1 MKTIKNI
8 LAIIGILIFASGCT
22 LMLDEPPADGNDDTP
37 NGDGFTAPRTEQTE
51 FGDVTYQFQ
60 DGVRL
65 INEKYVPYIISCRND
80 STLGHTEILF
90 TKNIPSDL
98 LPQRGDYIATT
109 MSQLFQQTLCD
120 EVDNIEET
128 GGGYLLISHPVP
140 LIKVFKELDFS
151 IDARIA
157 GDYEDSSEQSRS
169 GGNIPKLKGFRLVPR
184 HNSYSRGEEVDGEL
198 SESLFSFAFWDG
210 DESKL
215 KEFETNPA
223 DYHKWER
230 TALGKSPISVLFPTI
245 RSGGSTSRT
254 ATRVGVAS
262 YQNVKLKFSLKNGFD
277 LELSNDLV
285 QTYSICS
292 ESSEGWEAFPF
303 AGSTGMTV
311 PKDGI
316 LPENRWTKYDYM
328 LPVPIMPSIG
338 LDAYV
343 AKLCV
348 DFNFALASDCARK
361 IKGDKL
367 FRYEGSQKTQFFK
380 WNMKTDNN
388 YETTVNRSKSLD
400 VANPRLRKDLSN
412 TCFQYATRLFLH
424 IDIGVT
430 LGAATL
436 DISPFRVNLDASCT
450 HKMTNDESKSKPS
463 TLKAPGYYGED
474 YTYEATDKS
483 LDEWKGTL
491 AVGLSTD
498 MKGGADL
505 GDLADYYDWFK
516 HAAVS
521 LKWIEGSMVLWRIAD
536 SAYPVIE
543 YQQTYTPSN
552 YTYHGTVTLPHPG
565 KIGWFSVKEDMLD
578 YEFTNLELLIYDE
591 NFNFIKRAKCTTKWD
606 TRDNVYYSHI
616 KYGKEFGFDFTLDN
630 TELPSFSKYFY
641 VVPAYRKQDY
651 SDYRF
656 PGTRLFSKPLKYTT
670 RLNTGQ
676 INEVKTLWVENDDK
690 CCKPGYC
697 LDGIAMDADCL
708 FNASS
713 PANVNVKVEFFD
725 SDGRNVMSK
734 DFQYAI
740 GTSKG
745 GKIKAIYL
753 INHRIETVIDKA
765 KVTLWYDDPNLQ
777 TSVDP
782 SARKMI
788 LDEFEVVYDDNTE
801 WWPVFDYADTSY
813 WTQQGYRIGR

>member
-184 HNSYSRGEEVDGEL
+184 HNSYSRGEEVDGEF
-198 SESLFSFAFWDG
+198 SEALFSLAFWDG

-215 KEFETNPA
+215 KEFETDPA
-223 DYHKWER
+223 DYHDW
-230 TALGKSPISVLFPTI
+230 TDDFDPPLSILFASV
-245 RSGGSTSRT
+245 RSGGSATHS
-254 ATRVGVAS
+254 ATRVGLAS

-285 QTYSICS
+285 QTYSFRS
-292 ESSEGWEAFPF
+292 EACDRWEAFPVV
-303 AGSTGMTV
+303 GSTGMTV

-316 LPENRWTKYDYM
+316 LHENRWTKYDYGIP
-328 LPVPIMPSIG
+328 LPVLPSIG

-343 AKLCV
+343 AKLCL
-348 DFNFALASDCARK
+348 DFNFAFAYDEASK
-361 IKGDKL
+361 ITGDKV
-367 FRYEGSQKTQFFK
+367 FRYEGAQKTQFFK
-380 WNMKTDNN
+380 WNMKTDKN

-400 VANPRLRKDLSN
+400 VTDPRNRKDLSN
-412 TCFQYATRLFLH
+412 TCFQYATRGFLH
-424 IDIGVT
+424 IDIGFT
-430 LGAATL
+430 LGLATL
-436 DISPFRVNLDASCT
+436 DISPLRVNLDVSCT
-450 HKMTNDESKSKPS
+450 HKMTNDGSKSKPS
-463 TLKAPGYYGED
+463 TLKAPPKWGSEE

-491 AVGLSTD
+491 AVGVSTD

-521 LKWIEGSMVLWRIAD
+521 LKWVEGSMVLWRIAD

-565 KIGWFSVKEDMLD
+565 KIGWFSVKEDIVRD
-578 YEFTNLELLIYDE
+578 FWNLELLIYDE
-591 NFNFIKRAKCTTKWD
+591 NFNFIKRAKCTTTD
-606 TRDNVYYSHI
+606 VNPYEYTSI
-616 KYGKEFGFDFTLDN
+616 FYGKEYGFDFTLDN
-630 TELPSFSKYFY
+630 TELPPLSKYFY
-641 VVPAYRKQDY
+641 VVPAYQTCTY
-651 SDYRF
+651 TSSGPRF
-656 PGTRLFSKPLKYTT
+656 FSKPLKYTT

-676 INEVKTLWVENDDK
+676 INGVETLWVENDDK
-690 CCKPGYC
+690 YCKPGYC

-708 FNASS
+708 FNGSS

>member
-22 LMLDEPPADGNDDTP
+22 LMLDEPSADGNDDTP

-128 GGGYLLISHPVP
+128 GGGYLLISHSVP

-169 GGNIPKLKGFRLVPR
+169 GGNTPKLKGFRLVPR

-198 SESLFSFAFWDG
+198 SESLFSLAFWDG

-223 DYHKWER
+223 DYHKWE
-230 TALGKSPISVLFPTI
+230 LNLVENKSHASFLFPSI
-245 RSGGSTSRT
+245 REGGSASHS
-254 ATRVGVAS
+254 ATRVGLAS

-285 QTYSICS
+285 QTYSFRS
-292 ESSEGWEAFPF
+292 EACDRWYAFPVV
-303 AGSTGMTV
+303 GSTGMTV

-316 LPENRWTKYDYM
+316 LHENRWTKYDYALP
-328 LPVPIMPSIG
+328 LPVLPSIG

-343 AKLCV
+343 AKLCI
-348 DFNFALASDCARK
+348 DFNFAFAYDEASK
-361 IKGDKL
+361 ITGDKV
-367 FRYEGSQKTQFFK
+367 FRYEGAQKTQFFK
-380 WNMKTDNN
+380 WNMKTDKN

-400 VANPRLRKDLSN
+400 VTDPRLRKDLSN
-412 TCFQYATRLFLH
+412 TVFQYATRGFLH

-436 DISPFRVNLDASCT
+436 DISPLRINFDASFT
-450 HKMTNDESKSKPS
+450 HKMTNDGSKSKPS
-463 TLKAPGYYGED
+463 TLNAPAPYGKE
-474 YTYEATDKS
+474 YSLEATDKS

-521 LKWIEGSMVLWRIAD
+521 MKWAEGSMVLWRIAD

-552 YTYHGTVTLPHPG
+552 YTYHGTVMVPHPG
-565 KIGWFSVKEDMLD
+565 KIGWFSVKEDIMED
-578 YEFTNLELLIYDE
+578 FCNLELLIYDE
-591 NFNFIKRAKCTTKWD
+591 NFNFIKRAKWGLHNSVSK
-606 TRDNVYYSHI
+606 I
-616 KYGKEFGFDFTLDN
+616 GYGIEYGFDFTLDN
-630 TELPSFSKYFY
+630 TELPPFSKYFY
-641 VVPAYRKQDY
+641 VVPAYMINNY
-651 SDYRF
+651 SDY
-656 PGTRLFSKPLKYTT
+656 GTRLFSKPLKYTT

-676 INEVKTLWVENDDK
+676 INGVKTLWVENDDK
-690 CCKPGYC
+690 YCKPGYC

-765 KVTLWYDDPNLQ
+765 KVTLWYDDPYLQ

-801 WWPVFDYADTSY
+801 WWPVFDYADPSY

>member
-22 LMLDEPPADGNDDTP
+22 LMLDDPPADGNGDTP

-51 FGDVTYQFQ
+51 LGSVTYQFQ
-60 DGVRL
+60 DGVRV
-65 INEKYVPYIISCRND
+65 IDEKYVPYIISCRND

-169 GGNIPKLKGFRLVPR
+169 GGNTPKLKGFRLVPR
-184 HNSYSRGEEVDGEL
+184 HNSYSRGEEDSGEF
-198 SESLFSFAFWDG
+198 SESLFSLAFWDG

-223 DYHKWER
+223 DYHKWEHNVE
-230 TALGKSPISVLFPTI
+230 KSPFSFLYPSV
-245 RSGGSTSRT
+245 RKGGSTSRT
-254 ATRVGVAS
+254 ATRVGLAS
-262 YQNVKLKFSLKNGFD
+262 YQNLKLKFSLKNGFD

-285 QTYSICS
+285 QTYSFCS
-292 ESSEGWEAFPF
+292 ESSENWIAYPIV
-303 AGSTGMTV
+303 GSTGMTV

-316 LPENRWTKYDYM
+316 LHENRWTKYDYA
-328 LPVPIMPSIG
+328 LPLPILPSIG
-338 LDAYV
+338 LDIYV
-343 AKLCV
+343 AKLCF
-348 DFNFALASDCARK
+348 DFNFAFATDQAWK
-361 IKGDKL
+361 ITGDKL
-367 FRYEGSQKTQFFK
+367 FRYEGAQKTQFFK

-388 YETTVNRSKSLD
+388 YETTVNRSKSMD
-400 VANPRLRKDLSN
+400 VTNPRVRKDLSN
-412 TCFQYATRLFLH
+412 TCFQYAARGFLH

-430 LGAATL
+430 FGAGTL
-436 DISPFRVNLDASCT
+436 DVSPLRINFDASFT
-450 HKMTNDESKSKPS
+450 HKMTNDGSKSKPS
-463 TLKAPGYYGED
+463 TLKAPASYGKE
-474 YTYEATDKS
+474 YSLEATDKS

-498 MKGGADL
+498 AKAGADL

-516 HAAVS
+516 HAALS
-521 LKWIEGSMVLWRIAD
+521 MKWAEGSMVLWRIAD

-543 YQQTYTPSN
+543 YQQTYTPSS
-552 YTYHGTVTLPHPG
+552 YTYHGTVTVPHPG
-565 KIGWFSVKEDMLD
+565 KIGWFSVKEDIVQD
-578 YEFTNLELLIYDE
+578 FVGLELYIYDE
-591 NFNFIKRAKCTTKWD
+591 NFNYIKRARCSTEPVTSNYREY
-606 TRDNVYYSHI
+606 TII
-616 KYGKEFGFDFTLDN
+616 KYGKEYGFDFTLDN
-630 TELPSFSKYFY
+630 TELPLFSKYFY
-641 VVPAYRKQDY
+641 VVPAYRVRDSSADKKY
-651 SDYRF
+651 
-656 PGTRLFSKPLKYTT
+656 LFSKPLKYTT

-676 INEVKTLWVENDDK
+676 INGVETLWVENDDK

-708 FNASS
+708 FNGSS

-765 KVTLWYDDPNLQ
+765 KVTLWYDDPYLQ

>member
-184 HNSYSRGEEVDGEL
+184 HNSYSRGEEVDGEF
-198 SESLFSFAFWDG
+198 SEALFSLAFWDG

-215 KEFETNPA
+215 KEFETDPA
-223 DYHKWER
+223 DYHDW
-230 TALGKSPISVLFPTI
+230 TDDFDPPLSILFASV
-245 RSGGSTSRT
+245 RSGGSATHS
-254 ATRVGVAS
+254 ATRVGLAS

-285 QTYSICS
+285 QTYSFRS
-292 ESSEGWEAFPF
+292 EACDRWEAFPVV
-303 AGSTGMTV
+303 GSTGMTV

-316 LPENRWTKYDYM
+316 LHENRWTKYDYGIP
-328 LPVPIMPSIG
+328 LPVLPSIG

-343 AKLCV
+343 AKLCL
-348 DFNFALASDCARK
+348 DFNFAFAYDEASK
-361 IKGDKL
+361 ITGDKV
-367 FRYEGSQKTQFFK
+367 FRYEGAQKTQFFK
-380 WNMKTDNN
+380 WNMKTDKN

-400 VANPRLRKDLSN
+400 VTDPRNRKDLSN
-412 TCFQYATRLFLH
+412 TCFQYATRGFLH
-424 IDIGVT
+424 IDIGFT

-436 DISPFRVNLDASCT
+436 DISPLRVNLDVSCT
-450 HKMTNDESKSKPS
+450 HKMTNDGSKSKPS
-463 TLKAPGYYGED
+463 TLKAPPKWGSEE

-491 AVGLSTD
+491 AVGVSTD

-521 LKWIEGSMVLWRIAD
+521 LKWVEGSMVLWRIAD

-565 KIGWFSVKEDMLD
+565 KIGWFSVKEDIVRD
-578 YEFTNLELLIYDE
+578 FWNLELLIYDE
-591 NFNFIKRAKCTTKWD
+591 NFNFIKRAKCTTTD
-606 TRDNVYYSHI
+606 VNPYEYTSI
-616 KYGKEFGFDFTLDN
+616 FYGKEYGFDFTLDN
-630 TELPSFSKYFY
+630 TELPPLSKYFY
-641 VVPAYRKQDY
+641 VVPAYQTCTY
-651 SDYRF
+651 TSSGPRF
-656 PGTRLFSKPLKYTT
+656 FSKPLKYTT

-676 INEVKTLWVENDDK
+676 INGVETLWVENDDK
-690 CCKPGYC
+690 YCKPGYC

-708 FNASS
+708 FNGSS

>member
-1 MKTIKNI
+1 MEKKSH
-8 LAIIGILIFASGCT
+8 AS
-22 LMLDEPPADGNDDTP
+22 
-37 NGDGFTAPRTEQTE
+37 F
-51 FGDVTYQFQ
+51 
-60 DGVRL
+60 
-65 INEKYVPYIISCRND
+65 
-80 STLGHTEILF
+80 
-90 TKNIPSDL
+90 
-98 LPQRGDYIATT
+98 
-109 MSQLFQQTLCD
+109 
-120 EVDNIEET
+120 
-128 GGGYLLISHPVP
+128 
-140 LIKVFKELDFS
+140 
-151 IDARIA
+151 
-157 GDYEDSSEQSRS
+157 
-169 GGNIPKLKGFRLVPR
+169 
-184 HNSYSRGEEVDGEL
+184 
-198 SESLFSFAFWDG
+198 
-210 DESKL
+210 
-215 KEFETNPA
+215 
-223 DYHKWER
+223 
-230 TALGKSPISVLFPTI
+230 LFPSI
-245 RSGGSTSRT
+245 RQGGSATHS
-254 ATRVGVAS
+254 ATRVGLAS
-262 YQNVKLKFSLKNGFD
+262 YQNIKLKFSLKNGFD

-285 QTYSICS
+285 QTYSFRS
-292 ESSEGWEAFPF
+292 EACDRWYAFPVV
-303 AGSTGMTV
+303 GSTGMTV

-316 LPENRWTKYDYM
+316 LHENRWTKYDYALP
-328 LPVPIMPSIG
+328 LPVLPSIG

-343 AKLCV
+343 AKLCI
-348 DFNFALASDCARK
+348 DFNFAFAYDEASK
-361 IKGDKL
+361 ITGDKV
-367 FRYEGSQKTQFFK
+367 FRYEGAQKTQFFK
-380 WNMKTDNN
+380 WNMKTDKN

-400 VANPRLRKDLSN
+400 VTDPRLRKDLSN
-412 TCFQYATRLFLH
+412 TVFQYATRGFLH

-436 DISPFRVNLDASCT
+436 DISPLRINFDASFT
-450 HKMTNDESKSKPS
+450 HKMTNDGSKSKPS
-463 TLKAPGYYGED
+463 TLKAPAPYGKE
-474 YTYEATDKS
+474 YSLEATDKS

-521 LKWIEGSMVLWRIAD
+521 LKWIEGSLVLWRIAD

-565 KIGWFSVKEDMLD
+565 KIGWFSVKEDIMED
-578 YEFTNLELLIYDE
+578 FCNLELLIYDE
-591 NFNFIKRAKCTTKWD
+591 NFNFIKRAKWGLNNSVSK
-606 TRDNVYYSHI
+606 I
-616 KYGKEFGFDFTLDN
+616 GYGIEYGFDFTLDN
-630 TELPSFSKYFY
+630 TELPPFSKYFY
-641 VVPAYRKQDY
+641 VVPAYKINNY
-651 SDYRF
+651 SDY
-656 PGTRLFSKPLKYTT
+656 GTRLFSKPLKYTT

-676 INEVKTLWVENDDK
+676 INGVETLWVENDDK
-690 CCKPGYC
+690 YCKPGYC

-708 FNASS
+708 FNGSS

-765 KVTLWYDDPNLQ
+765 KVTLWYDDPYLQ

-782 SARKMI
+782 SARKVI

-801 WWPVFDYADTSY
+801 WWPVFDYADPSY

>member
-169 GGNIPKLKGFRLVPR
+169 GGNTPKLKGFRLVPR
-184 HNSYSRGEEVDGEL
+184 HNSYSRGEEVDGEF
-198 SESLFSFAFWDG
+198 SESLFSLAFWDG

-215 KEFETNPA
+215 KEFETDPA
-223 DYHKWER
+223 DYHKWEWNWVK
-230 TALGKSPISVLFPTI
+230 KSHASFLFPSI
-245 RSGGSTSRT
+245 REGGSATHS
-254 ATRVGVAS
+254 ATRVGLAS

-285 QTYSICS
+285 QTYSFRS
-292 ESSEGWEAFPF
+292 EACDRWYAFPVV
-303 AGSTGMTV
+303 GSTGMTV

-316 LPENRWTKYDYM
+316 LHENRWTKYDYALP
-328 LPVPIMPSIG
+328 LPVLPSIG

-343 AKLCV
+343 AKFCI
-348 DFNFALASDCARK
+348 DFNFAFAYDEASK
-361 IKGDKL
+361 ITGDKV
-367 FRYEGSQKTQFFK
+367 FRYEGAQKTQFFK
-380 WNMKTDNN
+380 WNMKTDKN

-400 VANPRLRKDLSN
+400 VTDPRLRKDLSN
-412 TCFQYATRLFLH
+412 TVFQYATRGFLH
-424 IDIGVT
+424 IDIGFT

-436 DISPFRVNLDASCT
+436 DISPLRVNLDVSCT
-450 HKMTNDESKSKPS
+450 HKMTNDGSKSKPS
-463 TLKAPGYYGED
+463 TLKAPGKWVKE

-565 KIGWFSVKEDMLD
+565 KIGWFSVKEDIVRD
-578 YEFTNLELLIYDE
+578 FWNLELLIYDE
-591 NFNFIKRAKCTTKWD
+591 NFNFIKRAKCTTPD
-606 TRDNVYYSHI
+606 EGLDPYDYTSI
-616 KYGKEFGFDFTLDN
+616 FYGKEYGFDFTLDN
-630 TELPSFSKYFY
+630 TELPPFSKYFY
-641 VVPAYRKQDY
+641 VVPAYQTCTY
-651 SDYRF
+651 SSSGPRF
-656 PGTRLFSKPLKYTT
+656 FSKPLKYTT
-670 RLNTGQ
+670 RLNSGQ
-676 INEVKTLWVENDDK
+676 INGVETLWVENDDK
-690 CCKPGYC
+690 YCKPGYC

-708 FNASS
+708 FNGSS

>member
-169 GGNIPKLKGFRLVPR
+169 GGNTPKLKGFRLVPR
-184 HNSYSRGEEVDGEL
+184 HNPYSRGEEVDGEF
-198 SESLFSFAFWDG
+198 SESLFSMAFWDG

-223 DYHKWER
+223 DYHKWEQN
-230 TALGKSPISVLFPTI
+230 LLEKSSISFLFPTI
-245 RSGGSTSRT
+245 RIGGSSSRT
-254 ATRVGVAS
+254 ATRVGLAS
-262 YQNVKLKFSLKNGFD
+262 YQNLKLKFSLKNGFD

-285 QTYSICS
+285 QTYSFCS
-292 ESSEGWEAFPF
+292 ESSEVWGAFPL

-328 LPVPIMPSIG
+328 IPVPYLPSIG
-338 LDAYV
+338 LDIYV
-343 AKLCV
+343 AKICV
-348 DFNFALASDCARK
+348 DFNFAFAFDAA
-361 IKGDKL
+361 IKTTGDKQ
-367 FRYEGSQKTQFFK
+367 FRYEGAQKTQFFK
-380 WNMKTDNN
+380 WNMKTDKN

-400 VANPRLRKDLSN
+400 VRNPRLRKDLSN
-412 TCFQYATRLFLH
+412 TCFQYATRGFLH

-430 LGAATL
+430 VGAATL
-436 DISPFRVNLDASCT
+436 DLSPLRINFDASFT
-450 HKMTNDESKSKPS
+450 HKMTNDGSKSKPS
-463 TLKAPGYYGED
+463 TLKAPGGSFFGEKEN
-474 YTYEATDKS
+474 TYEATDKS

-498 MKGGADL
+498 AKAGADL

-516 HAAVS
+516 HAALS
-521 LKWIEGSMVLWRIAD
+521 MKHAEGSMVLWRIAD

-543 YQQTYTPSN
+543 YQQTYTPSS
-552 YTYHGTVTLPHPG
+552 YTYHGTVTVPHPR
-565 KIGWFSVKEDMLD
+565 KIGWFGVKEDRVED
-578 YEFTNLELLIYDE
+578 FVDLELLIYDE
-591 NFNFIKRAKCTTKWD
+591 NFNFIKRAKCG
-606 TRDNVYYSHI
+606 TRNRI
-616 KYGKEFGFDFTLDN
+616 TPIGYGIEYVFDFTLDN
-630 TELPSFSKYFY
+630 TELPPFSKYFY
-641 VVPAYRKQDY
+641 VVPAYKIQNY
-651 SDYRF
+651 SDW
-656 PGTRLFSKPLKYTT
+656 GTRLFSKPLKYTT

-676 INEVKTLWVENDDK
+676 INGVETLWVENDDK

-765 KVTLWYDDPNLQ
+765 KVTLWYDDPYREN
-777 TSVDP
+777 SVDP
-782 SARKMI
+782 SARKVI

-801 WWPVFDYADTSY
+801 WWPVFDYEDTSY

>member
-8 LAIIGILIFASGCT
+8 LAIIGILILASGCT
-22 LMLDEPPADGNDDTP
+22 LMLDEPSADGNDDTP

-120 EVDNIEET
+120 GVDNIEET

-157 GDYEDSSEQSRS
+157 GDYEDSSKQSRS
-169 GGNIPKLKGFRLVPR
+169 GGNTPKLKGFRLVPR
-184 HNSYSRGEEVDGEL
+184 HNSYSRGEEVDGEF
-198 SESLFSFAFWDG
+198 SESLFSLAFWDG

-215 KEFETNPA
+215 KEFETDPA
-223 DYHKWER
+223 DYHKWE
-230 TALGKSPISVLFPTI
+230 LNLVEKKSHASFLFPSI
-245 RSGGSTSRT
+245 RQGGSATHS
-254 ATRVGVAS
+254 ATRVGLAS

-285 QTYSICS
+285 QTYSFRS
-292 ESSEGWEAFPF
+292 EACDRWYAFPVV
-303 AGSTGMTV
+303 GSTGMTV

-316 LPENRWTKYDYM
+316 LHENRWTKYDYALP
-328 LPVPIMPSIG
+328 LPVLPSIG

-343 AKLCV
+343 AKLCI
-348 DFNFALASDCARK
+348 DFNFAFAYDEASK
-361 IKGDKL
+361 ITGDKV
-367 FRYEGSQKTQFFK
+367 FRYEGAQKTQFFK
-380 WNMKTDNN
+380 WNMKTDKN

-400 VANPRLRKDLSN
+400 VTDPRLRKDLSN
-412 TCFQYATRLFLH
+412 TVFQYATRGFLH

-436 DISPFRVNLDASCT
+436 DISPLRINFDASFT
-450 HKMTNDESKSKPS
+450 HKMTNDGSKSKPS
-463 TLKAPGYYGED
+463 TLKAPAPYGKE
-474 YTYEATDKS
+474 YSLEATDKS

-521 LKWIEGSMVLWRIAD
+521 MKWAEGSMVLWRIAD

-552 YTYHGTVTLPHPG
+552 YTYHGTVMVPHPG
-565 KIGWFSVKEDMLD
+565 KIGWFSVKEDIMED
-578 YEFTNLELLIYDE
+578 FCNLELLIYDE
-591 NFNFIKRAKCTTKWD
+591 NFNFIKRAKWGLHNSVSK
-606 TRDNVYYSHI
+606 I
-616 KYGKEFGFDFTLDN
+616 GYGIEYGFDFTLDN
-630 TELPSFSKYFY
+630 TELPPFSKYFY
-641 VVPAYRKQDY
+641 VVPAYMINNY
-651 SDYRF
+651 SDY
-656 PGTRLFSKPLKYTT
+656 GTRLFSKPLKYTT

-676 INEVKTLWVENDDK
+676 INGVKTLWVENDDK
-690 CCKPGYC
+690 YCKPGYC

-740 GTSKG
+740 GSSKG

-765 KVTLWYDDPNLQ
+765 KVTLWYDDPYLQ

-801 WWPVFDYADTSY
+801 WWPVFDYADPSY

>member
-51 FGDVTYQFQ
+51 FGDVTYLFQ

-184 HNSYSRGEEVDGEL
+184 HNSYSRGEEVDGEF
-198 SESLFSFAFWDG
+198 SEALFSLAFWDG

-215 KEFETNPA
+215 KEFETDPA
-223 DYHKWER
+223 DYHDW
-230 TALGKSPISVLFPTI
+230 TDDFDPPLSILFASV
-245 RSGGSTSRT
+245 RSGGSATHS
-254 ATRVGVAS
+254 ATRVGLAS

-285 QTYSICS
+285 QTYSFRS
-292 ESSEGWEAFPF
+292 EACDRWEAFPVV
-303 AGSTGMTV
+303 GSTGMTV

-316 LPENRWTKYDYM
+316 LHENRWTKYDYGIP
-328 LPVPIMPSIG
+328 LPVLPSIG

-343 AKLCV
+343 AKLCL
-348 DFNFALASDCARK
+348 DFNFAFAYDEASK
-361 IKGDKL
+361 ITGDKV
-367 FRYEGSQKTQFFK
+367 FRYEGAQKTQFFK
-380 WNMKTDNN
+380 WNMKTDKN

-400 VANPRLRKDLSN
+400 VTDPRNRKDLSN
-412 TCFQYATRLFLH
+412 TCFQYATRGFLH
-424 IDIGVT
+424 IDIGFT

-436 DISPFRVNLDASCT
+436 DISPLRVNLDVSCT
-450 HKMTNDESKSKPS
+450 HKMTNDGSKSKPS
-463 TLKAPGYYGED
+463 TLKAPPKWGSEE

-491 AVGLSTD
+491 AVGVSTD

-521 LKWIEGSMVLWRIAD
+521 LKWVEGSMVLWRIAD

-565 KIGWFSVKEDMLD
+565 KIGWFSVKEDIVRD
-578 YEFTNLELLIYDE
+578 FWNLELLIYDE
-591 NFNFIKRAKCTTKWD
+591 NFNFIKRAKCTTTD
-606 TRDNVYYSHI
+606 VNPYEYTSI
-616 KYGKEFGFDFTLDN
+616 FYGKEYGFDFTLDN
-630 TELPSFSKYFY
+630 TELPPLSKYFY
-641 VVPAYRKQDY
+641 VVPAYQTCTY
-651 SDYRF
+651 TSSGPRF
-656 PGTRLFSKPLKYTT
+656 FSKPLKYTT

-676 INEVKTLWVENDDK
+676 INGVETLWVENDDK
-690 CCKPGYC
+690 YCKPGYC

-708 FNASS
+708 FNGSS

>member
-128 GGGYLLISHPVP
+128 GGGYLLISNPVP

-169 GGNIPKLKGFRLVPR
+169 GGNTPKLKGFRLVPR
-184 HNSYSRGEEVDGEL
+184 HNSYSRGEEVDGEF
-198 SESLFSFAFWDG
+198 SEALFSLAFWDG

-223 DYHKWER
+223 DYHDW
-230 TALGKSPISVLFPTI
+230 TDDFNPPLSILFASV
-245 RSGGSTSRT
+245 RSGGSATHS
-254 ATRVGVAS
+254 ATRVGLAS
-262 YQNVKLKFSLKNGFD
+262 YQNIKLKFSLKNGFD

-285 QTYSICS
+285 QTYSFRS
-292 ESSEGWEAFPF
+292 EACDRWYAFPVV
-303 AGSTGMTV
+303 GSTGMTV

-316 LPENRWTKYDYM
+316 LHENRWTKYDYGIP
-328 LPVPIMPSIG
+328 LPVLPSIG
-338 LDAYV
+338 LDVYV

-348 DFNFALASDCARK
+348 DFNFAFAYDEASK
-361 IKGDKL
+361 ITGDKV
-367 FRYEGSQKTQFFK
+367 FRYEGAQKTQFFK
-380 WNMKTDNN
+380 WNMKTDKN

-400 VANPRLRKDLSN
+400 VTDPRIRKDLSN
-412 TCFQYATRLFLH
+412 TLFQYATRGFLH

-430 LGAATL
+430 VGAATL
-436 DISPFRVNLDASCT
+436 DLSPLRINFDASFT
-450 HKMTNDESKSKPS
+450 HKMTNDGSKSKPS
-463 TLKAPGYYGED
+463 TLKAPAPYGKE
-474 YTYEATDKS
+474 YSLEATDKS

-498 MKGGADL
+498 AKAGADL

-516 HAAVS
+516 HAALS
-521 LKWIEGSMVLWRIAD
+521 MKHAEGSMVLWRIAD

-543 YQQTYTPSN
+543 YQQTYTPSS
-552 YTYHGTVTLPHPG
+552 YTYHGTVTVPHPG
-565 KIGWFSVKEDMLD
+565 KIGWFSVKEDIVQD
-578 YEFTNLELLIYDE
+578 FVGLELYIYDE
-591 NFNFIKRAKCTTKWD
+591 NFNFIKRARCSTEPVTSNYHEY
-606 TRDNVYYSHI
+606 TII
-616 KYGKEFGFDFTLDN
+616 KYGKEYGFDFTLDN
-630 TELPSFSKYFY
+630 TELPLFSKYFY
-641 VVPAYRKQDY
+641 VVPAYRVRDSSADKKY
-651 SDYRF
+651 
-656 PGTRLFSKPLKYTT
+656 LFSKPLKYTT

-676 INEVKTLWVENDDK
+676 INGVETLWVENDDK
-690 CCKPGYC
+690 YCKPGYC

-708 FNASS
+708 FNGSS

-725 SDGRNVMSK
+725 SDGRSMMSK
-734 DFQYAI
+734 NFSYSI
-740 GTSKG
+740 GSAKG

-753 INHRIETVIDKA
+753 LNHRIETVVDRA
-765 KVTLWYDDPNLQ
+765 KLTLWYDDPYMQ

-782 SARKMI
+782 SARKVI
-788 LDEFEVVYDDNTE
+788 LDEYEVVYDDNTE
-801 WWPVFDYADTSY
+801 WWPVYDCADPSS
-813 WTQQGYRIGR
+813 WTQQGYRIGK

>member
-22 LMLDEPPADGNDDTP
+22 LMLDEPHADGNDDTP

-51 FGDVTYQFQ
+51 LGSVTYQFQ
-60 DGVRL
+60 DGVRV
-65 INEKYVPYIISCRND
+65 IDEKYVPYIISCRND

-128 GGGYLLISHPVP
+128 GGGYLLISHSVP

-169 GGNIPKLKGFRLVPR
+169 GGNTPKLKGFRLVPR
-184 HNSYSRGEEVDGEL
+184 HNSYSRGEEVDGEF
-198 SESLFSFAFWDG
+198 SEALFSLAFWDG

-215 KEFETNPA
+215 KEFETDPA
-223 DYHKWER
+223 DYHDW
-230 TALGKSPISVLFPTI
+230 TDDFDPPLSILFASV
-245 RSGGSTSRT
+245 RSGGSATHS
-254 ATRVGVAS
+254 ATRVGLAS

-285 QTYSICS
+285 QTYSFRS
-292 ESSEGWEAFPF
+292 EACDRWEAFPVV
-303 AGSTGMTV
+303 GSTGMTV

-316 LPENRWTKYDYM
+316 LHENRWTKYDYGIP
-328 LPVPIMPSIG
+328 LPVLPSIG

-348 DFNFALASDCARK
+348 DFNFAFAYDEASK
-361 IKGDKL
+361 ITGDKV
-367 FRYEGSQKTQFFK
+367 FRYEGAQKTQFFK
-380 WNMKTDNN
+380 WNMKTDKN
-388 YETTVNRSKSLD
+388 YETTVNRSKSLEVTD
-400 VANPRLRKDLSN
+400 PRLRKDLSN
-412 TCFQYATRLFLH
+412 TVFQYATRGFLH
-424 IDIGVT
+424 IDIGFT
-430 LGAATL
+430 LGLATL
-436 DISPFRVNLDASCT
+436 DISPLRINLDASCT
-450 HKMTNDESKSKPS
+450 HKMTNDGSKSKPS
-463 TLKAPGYYGED
+463 TLKAKELYSKE
-474 YTYEATDKS
+474 YTYEATDRS

-491 AVGLSTD
+491 AVGISTD

-521 LKWIEGSMVLWRIAD
+521 MKWWEGSMVLWRIAD
-536 SAYPVIE
+536 SSYPVIE
-543 YQQTYTPSN
+543 YQQTYTPTN
-552 YTYHGTVTLPHPG
+552 YTYHGIVTLPHPG
-565 KIGWFSVKEDMLD
+565 KIGWFSINDFVQGFDC
-578 YEFTNLELLIYDE
+578 LELLIFDE
-591 NFNFIKRAKCTTKWD
+591 NFNYIKRGKCTTPWGGHAEIQ
-606 TRDNVYYSHI
+606 YYSI
-616 KYGKEFGFDFTLDN
+616 KYGQEFGFDFTLDN
-630 TELPSFSKYFY
+630 SELPPLSKYFY
-641 VVPAYRKQDY
+641 VVPAYR
-651 SDYRF
+651 SDN
-656 PGTRLFSKPLKYTT
+656 GQRLFSKPLKYTT
-670 RLNTGQ
+670 RSNSGQ
-676 INEVKTLWVENDDK
+676 INGVETLWVENDDK
-690 CCKPGYC
+690 YCKPGYC

-708 FNASS
+708 FNGSS

-725 SDGRNVMSK
+725 SDGRSMMGK
-734 DFQYAI
+734 DFSYSVGSA
-740 GTSKG
+740 KG

-753 INHRIETVIDKA
+753 INHRIETVVDKA
-765 KVTLWYDDPNLQ
+765 KVTLWYDDPYMQ

-782 SARKMI
+782 TARKVI
-788 LDEFEVVYDDNTE
+788 LDEYEVIYDDNTE
-801 WWPVFDYADTSY
+801 WWPVFDYADPSS
-813 WTQQGYRIGR
+813 WTKQGYRIGR

>member
-22 LMLDEPPADGNDDTP
+22 LMLDEPSADGNDDTP

-120 EVDNIEET
+120 GVDNIEET

-157 GDYEDSSEQSRS
+157 GDYEDSSKQSRS
-169 GGNIPKLKGFRLVPR
+169 RGNTPKLKGFRLVPR

-198 SESLFSFAFWDG
+198 SESLFSLAFWDG

-215 KEFETNPA
+215 KEFETDPA
-223 DYHKWER
+223 DYHKWE
-230 TALGKSPISVLFPTI
+230 LNLVEKKSHASFLFPSI
-245 RSGGSTSRT
+245 RQGGSATHS
-254 ATRVGVAS
+254 ATRVGLAS

-285 QTYSICS
+285 QTYSFRS
-292 ESSEGWEAFPF
+292 EACDRWYAFPVV
-303 AGSTGMTV
+303 GSTGMTV

-316 LPENRWTKYDYM
+316 LHENRWTKYDYALP
-328 LPVPIMPSIG
+328 LPVLPSIG

-343 AKLCV
+343 AKLCI
-348 DFNFALASDCARK
+348 DFNFAFAYDEASK
-361 IKGDKL
+361 ITGDKV
-367 FRYEGSQKTQFFK
+367 FRYEGAQKTQFFK
-380 WNMKTDNN
+380 WNMKTDKN

-400 VANPRLRKDLSN
+400 VTDPRLRKDLSN
-412 TCFQYATRLFLH
+412 TCFQYATRGFLH

-436 DISPFRVNLDASCT
+436 DISPLRINFDASFT
-450 HKMTNDESKSKPS
+450 HKMTNDGSKSKPS
-463 TLKAPGYYGED
+463 TLKAPAPYGKE
-474 YTYEATDKS
+474 YSLEATDKS

-521 LKWIEGSMVLWRIAD
+521 MKWAEGSMVLWRIAD

-552 YTYHGTVTLPHPG
+552 YTYHGTVMVPHPG
-565 KIGWFSVKEDMLD
+565 KIGWFSVKEDIMED
-578 YEFTNLELLIYDE
+578 FCNLELLIYDE
-591 NFNFIKRAKCTTKWD
+591 NFNFIKRAKWGLHNSVSK
-606 TRDNVYYSHI
+606 I
-616 KYGKEFGFDFTLDN
+616 GYGIEYGFDFTLDN
-630 TELPSFSKYFY
+630 TELPPFSKYFY
-641 VVPAYRKQDY
+641 VVPAYMINNY
-651 SDYRF
+651 SDY
-656 PGTRLFSKPLKYTT
+656 GTRLFSKPLKYTT

-676 INEVKTLWVENDDK
+676 INGVKTLWVENDDK
-690 CCKPGYC
+690 YCKPGYC

-708 FNASS
+708 FNGSS

-765 KVTLWYDDPNLQ
+765 KVTLWYDDPYLQ

-801 WWPVFDYADTSY
+801 WWPVFDYADPSY